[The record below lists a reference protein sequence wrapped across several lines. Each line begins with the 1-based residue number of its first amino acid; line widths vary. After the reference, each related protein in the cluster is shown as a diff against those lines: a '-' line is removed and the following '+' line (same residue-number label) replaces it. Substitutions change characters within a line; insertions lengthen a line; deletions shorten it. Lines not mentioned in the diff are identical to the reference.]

1 MRERARAATQPAL
14 PSAKVAWLSSAGPRW
29 SAIDGRPPR
38 ASTCVPVRGRLW
50 KLDYVRGTGVAR
62 LGGARAVVG
71 RYGGGVCG
79 VCGASADARC
89 EATLRALSVLS
100 ACLYA
105 SVRAPHSLSARLS

>member
-1 MRERARAATQPAL
+1 LEAP
-14 PSAKVAWLSSAGPRW
+14 
-29 SAIDGRPPR
+29 PPR

-50 KLDYVRGTGVAR
+50 NLDYVCCTGVAR

-79 VCGASADARC
+79 VCGASDDARC
-89 EATLRALSVLS
+89 DATLRALSVLS